1 MKMPAKF
8 TGTATETFA
17 YSESLGSE
25 LLALQVSAADARQL
39 ISKTRS
45 LIAETRAAIAWL
57 ATLENSN

>member
-1 MKMPAKF
+1 MPATF

-17 YSESLGSE
+17 YSESLGNE
-25 LLALQVSAADARQL
+25 LVALHVSAADTRQL

-57 ATLENSN
+57 AAQEISN